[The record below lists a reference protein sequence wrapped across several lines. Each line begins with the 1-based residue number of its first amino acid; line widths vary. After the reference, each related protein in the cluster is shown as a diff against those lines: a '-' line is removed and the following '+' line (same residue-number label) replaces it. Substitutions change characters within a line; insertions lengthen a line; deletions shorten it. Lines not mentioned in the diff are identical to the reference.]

1 MSNRLRRGLGPA
13 SAVFWELRAML
24 RNTFR
29 AVVVGPAPP
38 LIPRQGAPRR
48 RIGPVIGIAVLA
60 GCAAR
65 ISLPLPG
72 NDPLPSARGLDVDR
86 VRARLDRDGDGGFDQ
101 DLPMAAFTFNHA
113 PDIMPFIQ
121 AAKVEALHARLSFDT
136 STDIVIPA
144 GHPVDSLLEVLLSE
158 KAMAAHG
165 LRVLADAAD
174 AVGLPEVGDVL
185 AYAGRDQSVEEGET
199 VALDGSGSLSFVDGA
214 ELSYAW
220 SQIEGQ
226 PAELIGADSVRAT
239 FTAPVVAE
247 ETVFTFRLIVSTGD
261 SQDRDEV
268 LITVAPSGGDEG
280 GEGAPGD
287 PVAGQTAFLDNGC
300 GACHADDATGG
311 MGPALLGDQTAALQ
325 ERFSGGADH
334 LGTTLTEA
342 EITDIAAWLATLEP

>member
-1 MSNRLRRGLGPA
+1 
-13 SAVFWELRAML
+13 ML
-24 RNTFR
+24 RSTPR
-29 AVVVGPAPP
+29 AVVVRPASPS
-38 LIPRQGAPRR
+38 IPSQGAPRRR

-72 NDPLPSARGLDVDR
+72 SEGAPRPQDLDVDR

-121 AAKVEALHARLSFDT
+121 AAKVEALHTRLSFDT
-136 STDIVIPA
+136 GTDLVIPA

-165 LRVLADAAD
+165 LRVVADAAD
-174 AVGLPEVGDVL
+174 AAGLPEVGDVL
-185 AYAGRDQSVEEGET
+185 AYAGGDQAVEVGET
-199 VALDGSGSLSFVDGA
+199 VTLDGAGSLSFVEGS

-220 SQIEGQ
+220 SQIEGR
-226 PAELIGADSVRAT
+226 PVELSGADSVRAT
-239 FTAPVVAE
+239 FTGPAVAE
-247 ETVFTFRLIVSTGD
+247 ETVFTFRLTVSTGNNQD
-261 SQDRDEV
+261 SDEV
-268 LITVAPSGGDEG
+268 LITVAPAGGDDG

-287 PVAGQTAFLDNGC
+287 PAAGQTAFLDNGC

-311 MGPALLGDQTAALQ
+311 MGPALLGDQIAALQ

-334 LGTTLTEA
+334 LGTTLTEG
-342 EITDIAAWLATLEP
+342 EIADVAAWLAALEP